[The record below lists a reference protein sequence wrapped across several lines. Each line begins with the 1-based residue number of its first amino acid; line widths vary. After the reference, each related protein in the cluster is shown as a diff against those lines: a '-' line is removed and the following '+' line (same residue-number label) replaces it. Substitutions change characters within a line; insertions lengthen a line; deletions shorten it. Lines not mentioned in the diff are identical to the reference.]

1 MAISR
6 KRVAQLL
13 IAVGAALIAVGV
25 GYIFISF
32 QLSAE
37 RGLSWWAQVSL
48 FFVGGGACGCWGII
62 SDKDYDSSS
71 NSATSKPDRDTDTD
85 AVRHLADRLRDHPHG
100 LKLCRELAD
109 CMFSV
114 HHGCSRPV
122 TPASTPSDGPDQ
134 PDIEGTL
141 ISEGL

>member
-1 MAISR
+1 MTISR

-32 QLSAE
+32 QLLAE

-48 FFVGGGACGCWGII
+48 FFVGGGACGCWGLIA
-62 SDKDYDSSS
+62 DKGYAPPVPREEWPEDP
-71 NSATSKPDRDTDTD
+71 PDRDTDTD
-85 AVRHLADRLRDHPHG
+85 AIRHLADRLRDHPHG

-109 CMFSV
+109 CVFSV

-122 TPASTPSDGPDQ
+122 TPAPAPSDGPDQ

-141 ISEGL
+141 